1 MKNKNTS
8 DNTKIINRP
17 LIMVVTNLDKYLD
30 IIPSPNSASV
40 KSVAVKGVTLLL
52 NIIPLVT
59 PNPIQIVV
67 IKVNKNLLLL
77 NNNTIDK
84 VDKIINELYKNTN
97 GEPKIYPNVLIRLLL
112 LKNSIIKLIINGAN
126 KNFKMIDS
134 IAL

>member
-1 MKNKNTS
+1 
-8 DNTKIINRP
+8 
-17 LIMVVTNLDKYLD
+17 MVVTNLDKYLD

-84 VDKIINELYKNTN
+84 FDSYASRNLIDKIINELYKNTN

-126 KNFKMIDS
+126 KNFKNDRFDCSLKESFIY
-134 IAL
+134 

>member
-1 MKNKNTS
+1 
-8 DNTKIINRP
+8 
-17 LIMVVTNLDKYLD
+17 MVVTNLDKYLD

-84 VDKIINELYKNTN
+84 VDKIINEFEKA
-97 GEPKIYPNVLIRLLL
+97 GFFE
-112 LKNSIIKLIINGAN
+112 
-126 KNFKMIDS
+126 
-134 IAL
+134 